1 MSDSKALGNVWPRVT
16 ASTLLKDQVSLCL
29 SAVLQM
35 KQNEILAVFGSP
47 FCSVSLF
54 GERAARLSKEESTL
68 AIKRKYPENTWG
80 LNPDEAKAVRG

>member
-1 MSDSKALGNVWPRVT
+1 
-16 ASTLLKDQVSLCL
+16 
-29 SAVLQM
+29 M